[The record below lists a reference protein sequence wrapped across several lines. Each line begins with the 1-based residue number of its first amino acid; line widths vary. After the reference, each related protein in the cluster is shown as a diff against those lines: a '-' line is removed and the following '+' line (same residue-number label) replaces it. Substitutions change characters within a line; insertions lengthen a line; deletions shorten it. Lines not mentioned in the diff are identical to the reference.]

1 MNKLSAAIILLAV
14 LFGTTAVGEEVKGQT
29 KFLLLQAPC
38 NEYVEMERLAKQ
50 YGEQLLFIGEGL
62 TFSASNGMPFKGGM
76 AFFVDQ
82 ERGNWTMLQL
92 YSDGVACMLFN
103 GTNFQPFTGD

>member
-50 YGEQLLFIGEGL
+50 YGDQLLFIGL